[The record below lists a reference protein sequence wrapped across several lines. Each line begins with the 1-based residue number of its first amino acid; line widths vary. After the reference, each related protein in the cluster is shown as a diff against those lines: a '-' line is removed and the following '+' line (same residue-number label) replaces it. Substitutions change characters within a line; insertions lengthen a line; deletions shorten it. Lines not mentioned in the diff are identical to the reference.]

1 MIASRPSLVLSAKT
15 VLKAIDQAASAPEMC
30 EPLLRASNGSLKLLM
45 ASLGPN
51 ASLPPDILE
60 ALTSLCAFSSQRG
73 LLRHDNLRISGLAQ
87 KDFAALFGF
96 ASLDK
101 ALEFAEDV
109 EELVQWKSFPITN
122 GAEREAALRDLDEK
136 VREYNATP
144 AASVNGNQK
153 KKYKAHYRL
162 KNRELTQ
169 IDTILLGLFL
179 LRTGAHQSI
188 ASLLFDIS
196 QTTTSVYF
204 QASLELIVLHSER
217 QAVVIK
223 KISQLP
229 KNQRKQFNTGNLPSD
244 PDPADLPDYVC
255 LHYRRH

>member
-1 MIASRPSLVLSAKT
+1 M
-15 VLKAIDQAASAPEMC
+15 LKAIDQAASAPEMC

-109 EELVQWKSFPITN
+109 EELISSMEVLSHHQR
-122 GAEREAALRDLDEK
+122 G
-136 VREYNATP
+136 
-144 AASVNGNQK
+144 
-153 KKYKAHYRL
+153 
-162 KNRELTQ
+162 
-169 IDTILLGLFL
+169 
-179 LRTGAHQSI
+179 RTRSC
-188 ASLLFDIS
+188 F
-196 QTTTSVYF
+196 
-204 QASLELIVLHSER
+204 
-217 QAVVIK
+217 
-223 KISQLP
+223 
-229 KNQRKQFNTGNLPSD
+229 TGF
-244 PDPADLPDYVC
+244 
-255 LHYRRH
+255 R